1 MVQFY
6 FKSTRF
12 NHYLLRVKILN
23 LLEYFLVDIILI
35 ISFVEIGKIYRVSEY
50 NVLPLGG
57 VWGLLG

>member
-1 MVQFY
+1 MQFY

-12 NHYLLRVKILN
+12 NHYLLRVKFLN
-23 LLEYFLVDIILI
+23 LFEYFLVDIILI

-57 VWGLLG
+57 V